1 MPMRLRTACAIAI
14 VTAAIAV
21 AHPSAAADPRKVL
34 RVASPDIDT
43 LDPQQYND
51 DPSFQVLRA
60 IYEPLYEWSYLTS
73 PVRLAPVTAAGP
85 PEITDRGLTWTVHLQ
100 HGIRFTDDPAFGGKP
115 RELTA
120 EDYVYSLKR
129 WIDPTLRRGG
139 APEITAV
146 IAGARALVDAA
157 EKAGGKFEYDKPLEG
172 LRALDRYTLQLK
184 LTAPHYPVVRNF
196 LTQAA
201 VAREVVESARGDIR
215 TRAIGTGPYRLKEW
229 KRGSRIVLEA
239 NPYYRRIEFPTDV
252 PPQYTE
258 LSRAMRGKA
267 LPQIGSVEVNV
278 IEEELTRVLE
288 FERGNLDYII
298 VRGEVAQRML
308 QDDKLK
314 REYAERGVKRV
325 VFPEAYTFYVY
336 FNVADPVLGG
346 MTPERIALRRA
357 ISLGIDESSFVKVVY
372 AGQATLANQLVAPGT
387 TGFNSSLPTKASYD
401 PTAANALLNRFGY
414 VKRDG
419 AGFRMTPDGKPLK
432 ITFTLRSIGLSRE
445 IATLLKK
452 NMDAIGVNFDFRIT
466 PFQDTIKELEAGR
479 YQMYFGGYGG
489 YPSGYEQLSQFYA
502 EMSTSVNFTRFKL
515 DAYDQLMVRYLSTP
529 DDRERVDLA
538 KRMYEITQ
546 AYAPVQ
552 PVIFRLEND
561 FVQPWVEGFG
571 PMLFDNCW
579 KYLWL
584 K

>member
-1 MPMRLRTACAIAI
+1 
-14 VTAAIAV
+14 
-21 AHPSAAADPRKVL
+21 
-34 RVASPDIDT
+34 
-43 LDPQQYND
+43 
-51 DPSFQVLRA
+51 
-60 IYEPLYEWSYLTS
+60 
-73 PVRLAPVTAAGP
+73 
-85 PEITDRGLTWTVHLQ
+85 
-100 HGIRFTDDPAFGGKP
+100 
-115 RELTA
+115 
-120 EDYVYSLKR
+120 
-129 WIDPTLRRGG
+129 
-139 APEITAV
+139 
-146 IAGARALVDAA
+146 
-157 EKAGGKFEYDKPLEG
+157 
-172 LRALDRYTLQLK
+172 
-184 LTAPHYPVVRNF
+184 
-196 LTQAA
+196 
-201 VAREVVESARGDIR
+201 
-215 TRAIGTGPYRLKEW
+215 
-229 KRGSRIVLEA
+229 
-239 NPYYRRIEFPTDV
+239 
-252 PPQYTE
+252 
-258 LSRAMRGKA
+258 MRGKA
-267 LPQIGSVEVNV
+267 LPQIGLVEVNV

-314 REYAERGVKRV
+314 REYAERGVRRV

-387 TGFNSSLPTKASYD
+387 TGFDPSLPTKARYD
-401 PTAANALLNRFGY
+401 PAAANALLDRFGY
-414 VKRDG
+414 VKRDAG
-419 AGFRMTPDGKPLK
+419 GFRMTPDGKPLA
-432 ITFTLRSIGLSRE
+432 IRFTLRSLGISRE
-445 IATLLKK
+445 IATLVKK
-452 NMDAIGVNFDFRIT
+452 NMDAIGVNFDFHIT

-502 EMSTSVNFTRFKL
+502 KMSTSVNFTRFKL

-529 DDRERVDLA
+529 DDRDRVDLA

>member
-1 MPMRLRTACAIAI
+1 MRLRTACAIAI

-201 VAREVVESARGDIR
+201 VAREVVEAARGDIR
-215 TRAIGTGPYRLKEW
+215 TRAIGTGPYRL
-229 KRGSRIVLEA
+229 
-239 NPYYRRIEFPTDV
+239 
-252 PPQYTE
+252 
-258 LSRAMRGKA
+258 
-267 LPQIGSVEVNV
+267 
-278 IEEELTRVLE
+278 
-288 FERGNLDYII
+288 
-298 VRGEVAQRML
+298 
-308 QDDKLK
+308 
-314 REYAERGVKRV
+314 
-325 VFPEAYTFYVY
+325 
-336 FNVADPVLGG
+336 
-346 MTPERIALRRA
+346 
-357 ISLGIDESSFVKVVY
+357 
-372 AGQATLANQLVAPGT
+372 
-387 TGFNSSLPTKASYD
+387 
-401 PTAANALLNRFGY
+401 
-414 VKRDG
+414 
-419 AGFRMTPDGKPLK
+419 
-432 ITFTLRSIGLSRE
+432 
-445 IATLLKK
+445 
-452 NMDAIGVNFDFRIT
+452 
-466 PFQDTIKELEAGR
+466 
-479 YQMYFGGYGG
+479 
-489 YPSGYEQLSQFYA
+489 
-502 EMSTSVNFTRFKL
+502 
-515 DAYDQLMVRYLSTP
+515 
-529 DDRERVDLA
+529 
-538 KRMYEITQ
+538 
-546 AYAPVQ
+546 
-552 PVIFRLEND
+552 
-561 FVQPWVEGFG
+561 
-571 PMLFDNCW
+571 
-579 KYLWL
+579 
-584 K
+584 